1 MSNGDSLELGESV
14 LPQTNYANAYQVKFI
29 IVGDSGAGKS
39 NIILRF
45 THNEFKGELF
55 PTLGLEYEKKNLI
68 YNNTDYLIQLWDTA
82 GQENFKSI
90 TRGYYKG
97 SAVAMIVYDITN
109 EQSFS
114 NVENWIRDCKD
125 SAPSTALLVLIGNKS
140 DLEDKRVISKNSGE
154 DLAIENNMMFF
165 ETSALNGNGV
175 NDAFQKCIEIIDEK
189 IKSGE
194 YNLDDPDNMD
204 RYGIKKIGKDNDF
217 AGRVDKKA
225 LKEGFK
231 KSKSKK
237 KCC

>member
-14 LPQTNYANAYQVKFI
+14 LPQTNYAYAYQVKFI

-97 SAVAMIVYDITN
+97 SAVAMIVYDITKN
-109 EQSFS
+109 NHFLML
-114 NVENWIRDCKD
+114 R
-125 SAPSTALLVLIGNKS
+125 IG
-140 DLEDKRVISKNSGE
+140 
-154 DLAIENNMMFF
+154 
-165 ETSALNGNGV
+165 
-175 NDAFQKCIEIIDEK
+175 
-189 IKSGE
+189 
-194 YNLDDPDNMD
+194 
-204 RYGIKKIGKDNDF
+204 
-217 AGRVDKKA
+217 
-225 LKEGFK
+225 
-231 KSKSKK
+231 
-237 KCC
+237 

>member
-1 MSNGDSLELGESV
+1 MKGR
-14 LPQTNYANAYQVKFI
+14 QTTWK
-29 IVGDSGAGKS
+29 
-39 NIILRF
+39 
-45 THNEFKGELF
+45 THWIR
-55 PTLGLEYEKKNLI
+55 KNPKAKR
-68 YNNTDYLIQLWDTA
+68 QK
-82 GQENFKSI
+82 KSI

-237 KCC
+237 KFC

>member
-14 LPQTNYANAYQVKFI
+14 LPQTNYAYAYQVKFI

-237 KCC
+237 KFC

>member
-14 LPQTNYANAYQVKFI
+14 LPQTNYAYAYQVKFI

>member
-1 MSNGDSLELGESV
+1 MSYGDSLELGESV
-14 LPQTNYANAYQVKFI
+14 LPQTNYAYAYQVKFI

-237 KCC
+237 KFC

>member
-14 LPQTNYANAYQVKFI
+14 LPQTNYAYAYQVKFI

-154 DLAIENNMMFF
+154 ELAIENNMMFF